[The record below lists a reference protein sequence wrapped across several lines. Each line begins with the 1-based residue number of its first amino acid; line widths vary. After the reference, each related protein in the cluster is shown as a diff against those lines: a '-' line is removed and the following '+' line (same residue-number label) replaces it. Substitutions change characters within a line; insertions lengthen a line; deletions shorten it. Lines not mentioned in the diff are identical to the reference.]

1 MSATCIVLVDDHRLV
16 ARSLQAYLDSF
27 PDLRVVG
34 IARSGEELLERVA
47 EWNPD
52 VIVQDLLLPGGMD
65 GIAAT
70 RLVLER
76 RPGVRVIALTASV
89 DEARMVG
96 ALRAGA
102 AGYLRKDADP
112 EVLVSAIRAAVRG
125 RTYVDPSLR
134 EAGPATAEDEL
145 TPRETEVLR
154 QLAFGRSNREIAG
167 TLLVSE
173 ETVKSHVGHVLA
185 KLRVDNRTQA
195 IVQALKRGLVSLD
208 D

>member
-34 IARSGEELLERVA
+34 IARSAEELLERVA